1 MKRTVIAHVREKESS
16 GRYEIQPLMKHLEGV
31 ATLASQFAQ
40 KISPSHDLGRV
51 GYIIGYLHDIGKFQH
66 GFQNYITKES
76 GLDSSIPYAYKTP
89 HSYPGAHFSLHSTPY
104 KNPLFKKIVALCIAA
119 HHRGLYDDSSFR
131 GLAEDATMRDL
142 CEHLLQEIPEE
153 ELLQIQSTLQGI
165 DERSLYRSISDLK
178 CEDPSLLIR
187 MLFSCLVDADFLDT
201 ERFMNKEKW
210 QQRTQSYPSF
220 SELQQKLESFLSSFP
235 KDTPIKCARS
245 AFQSQ
250 CKAHAKQASEGA
262 YSLYLPTGGGKTLA
276 SMAWA
281 MEYAIR
287 NNCDR
292 IIYVIPYTS
301 IITQTAST
309 FKKVFGK
316 ENVLEHHSDI
326 QIEEGEDLNKT
337 KLLAENWDAPIV
349 VTTNVQFFESL
360 FSNRVSRCR
369 KLHNICNSVVVFDE
383 VQMFPTALHTPMLRM
398 IEGLIHS
405 FKVQVLFC
413 SATIPLFDE
422 ELGNPNRNKQNYF
435 ALPRKITPIIDEEEN
450 RELFKLFEKVDYH
463 LDPIKES
470 STEMACR
477 LQQHRSFLC
486 IVNARNDASLLYNAV
501 HTNYKGDDLFLLSRR
516 MCTLHIQQ
524 KLKVI
529 EQRLREGK
537 PVKLVATQLVEAGVD
552 LDFPIVYRAAAGLDS
567 IVQAG
572 GRCNREGL
580 MEKKGKVFLFELTDG
595 SKRGRGLSLAYN
607 VAQDLLATKVKQTDP
622 QKIEQELI
630 AKYYRSFFYQSGN
643 FDKKEI
649 TPLLWDEERIDE
661 LRFDFES
668 TAENFRYIEEKNQIP
683 LLVPYGAIGKN
694 LIEKV
699 TKKKPLTQ
707 DEFRLIGQL
716 QIGLYSNDLK
726 DLPIQTVEYGKL
738 SLLVLTDSTRYRDD
752 IGIEIQNHWV
762 SEPLTK

>member
-1 MKRTVIAHVREKESS
+1 MAKPIIAHVREVKD
-16 GRYEIQPLMKHLEGV
+16 GDKYEIQPLSEHLEGV
-31 ATLASQFAQ
+31 ATLTSQFAQ
-40 KISPSHDLGRV
+40 KISSSKELGRV
-51 GYIIGYLHDIGKFQH
+51 GYIIGYLHDIGKFQQ
-66 GFQNYITKES
+66 GFQNYIAKES
-76 GLDSSIPYAYKTP
+76 GLDPSIPYAYKTP
-89 HSYPGAHFSLHSTPY
+89 HSYPGAHFSLQCTPF

-119 HHRGLYDDSSFR
+119 HHRGLYDDGSFR
-131 GLAEDATMRDL
+131 GLADDATMKAL
-142 CEHLLQEIPEE
+142 CKNLLQEIPEKE
-153 ELLQIQSTLQGI
+153 QLQIQSTLQSI
-165 DERSLYRSISDLK
+165 DERSLYRSISNLN

-210 QQRTQSYPSF
+210 QQRKQSYSSF
-220 SELQQKLESFLSSFP
+220 RELQQQLETFLSSFP

-262 YSLYLPTGGGKTLA
+262 YSLYLPTGGGKTLS

-281 MEYAIR
+281 MEYAIQ
-287 NNCDR
+287 NNRDR

-383 VQMFPTALHTPMLRM
+383 VQMFPIALHTPMLRM
-398 IEGLIHS
+398 IEGLIRS

-435 ALPRKITPIIDEEEN
+435 ALPRKIAPILDEEQN
-450 RELFKLFEKVDYH
+450 RALFNLFEKVDYH
-463 LDPIKES
+463 LQPIKENF
-470 STEMACR
+470 TEMASR
-477 LQQHRSFLC
+477 LRQHRSFLC
-486 IVNARNDASLLYNAV
+486 IVNTRNDAILLYNAV
-501 HTNYKGDDLFLLSRR
+501 RNNYTGDDLFLLSRR
-516 MCTLHIQQ
+516 MCSLHIQQ

-529 EQRLREGK
+529 EQRLREKK

-572 GRCNREGL
+572 GRCNREGIL
-580 MEKKGKVFLFELTDG
+580 KEKGKVFLFELTDG
-595 SKRGRGLSLAYN
+595 SKRGGSDLAYG
-607 VAQDLLATKVKQTDP
+607 VAQDLLATKTKQSDP

-630 AKYYRSFFYQSGN
+630 DQYYRSLFYQSDK
-643 FDKKEI
+643 FDKEEI
-649 TPLLWDEERIDE
+649 APLLWEEERIEE
-661 LRFDFES
+661 LRFDFEIA
-668 TAENFRYIEEKNQIP
+668 AERFRYIKEKNQIP
-683 LLVPYGAIGKN
+683 LLVPYGDLGKN

-707 DEFRLIGQL
+707 EEFRLIGQL
-716 QIGLYSNDLK
+716 KVGLYSNDLK

-738 SLLVLTDSTRYRDD
+738 CLLVLTDPTRYSDE
-752 IGIEIQNHWV
+752 IGVEIQNQRV
-762 SEPLTK
+762 SEPLTI